1 MDVRAFP
8 GPNSIVC
15 QSWLQLQR
23 DVQRSQKTRHFKRLC
38 ALVLTDRKQQNQ
50 RVQLNAGLSYHS
62 KLVAEPLL
70 DSVSSVV
77 LLPKAPVELC
87 EQEARSC

>member
-1 MDVRAFP
+1 MDGRAFP

-23 DVQRSQKTRHFKRLC
+23 DVQRSQTTRHFIRVC
-38 ALVLTDRKQQNQ
+38 TLVLTDRKQQNQ
-50 RVQLNAGLSYHS
+50 RVQVKAGLSYHI

-70 DSVSSVV
+70 DCVSEV
-77 LLPKAPVELC
+77 LLLDAPFELS